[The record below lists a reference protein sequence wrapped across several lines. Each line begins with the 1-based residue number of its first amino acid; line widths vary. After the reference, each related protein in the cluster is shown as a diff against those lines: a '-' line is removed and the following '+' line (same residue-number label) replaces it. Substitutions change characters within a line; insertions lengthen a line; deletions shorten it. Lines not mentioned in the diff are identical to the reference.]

1 MTGLSAAG
9 LNAAAL
15 VEVDAILRDA
25 ARTEIMP
32 RFRRLSAGDIRTKSG
47 PLDMVTDADECAE
60 RVIAEAL
67 AARFPG
73 CVVVGEEGCSA
84 DPSLAGQLGSAELA
98 FVVDPVD
105 GTANFAAGMPLF
117 GCMAAAFLRG
127 EVVAAWIHD
136 PTGEDTLVAAR
147 GEGAWL
153 AGADGSRSEALRVAQ
168 PAPVSAM
175 VGCVSY
181 GYLAEPLKSR
191 VAARL
196 PRLAKT
202 WQLGCAAHEYRLL
215 AGGHIH
221 LSLYNRL
228 MPWDHAPGWLIHREC
243 GGYAAKFDGSP
254 YDPAQDRTGGLICAP
269 DVASWSAA
277 REALLDS

>member
-1 MTGLSAAG
+1 MTGL
-9 LNAAAL
+9 NTAAL
-15 VEVDAILRDA
+15 LAVDAILRDA
-25 ARTEIMP
+25 ARAEIMP

-47 PLDMVTDADECAE
+47 PLDMVTDADEGAE
-60 RVIAEAL
+60 RMIAAAL

-73 CVVVGEEGCSA
+73 CIVVGEEGCSA
-84 DPSLAGQLGSAELA
+84 DPSLADQLATAELA

-147 GEGAWL
+147 GQGAWL
-153 AGADGSRSEALRVAQ
+153 FGPDGSRGEALHAAP

-191 VAARL
+191 VASRL

-243 GGYAAKFDGSP
+243 GGHAAKFDGSP
-254 YDPAQDRTGGLICAP
+254 YDPARDRTGGLICAP
-269 DVASWSAA
+269 DAASWVAA
-277 REALLDS
+277 REALLDA

>member
-1 MTGLSAAG
+1 VSTRFDG
-9 LNAAAL
+9 AAL
-15 VEVDAILRDA
+15 EAVDAILRDA
-25 ARTEIMP
+25 ARAEIMP
-32 RFRRLSAGDIRTKSG
+32 RFRRLAAADIRTKTG
-47 PLDMVTDADECAE
+47 PLDMVTDADEGAE
-60 RVIAEAL
+60 RHIAAAL

-73 CVVVGEEGCSA
+73 CAVVGEEGCSA
-84 DPSLAGQLGSAELA
+84 DPALADRLATAELS

-127 EVVAAWIHD
+127 EAVAAWIHD
-136 PTGEDTLVAAR
+136 PVGGDTVIAAR
-147 GEGAWL
+147 GEGAWI
-153 AGADGSRSEALRVAQ
+153 AGPRGERSAPLRVAA
-168 PAPVSAM
+168 PAPVGAM

-181 GYLAEPLKSR
+181 GYLTEPRKSH

-215 AGGHIH
+215 ATGHVH

-228 MPWDHAPGWLIHREC
+228 MPWDHAPGWLIHREA
-243 GGYAAKFDGSP
+243 GGHAARLDGSA
-254 YDPAQDRTGGLICAP
+254 YDPARHRDGGLISAP
-269 DVASWSAA
+269 DAASWRAA
-277 REALLDS
+277 RDALLGP

>member
-1 MTGLSAAG
+1 VTAFD
-9 LNAAAL
+9 AAAL
-15 VEVDAILRDA
+15 GAVDGILRDA
-25 ARTEIMP
+25 ARVEIMP
-32 RFRRLSAGDIRTKSG
+32 RFRRLAASDIRTKSG
-47 PLDMVTDADECAE
+47 PLDMVTDADEGAE
-60 RVIAEAL
+60 RAIAAAL
-67 AARFPG
+67 LARFPG

-84 DPSLAGQLGSAELA
+84 DLTLAERLATAELA

-136 PTGEDTLVAAR
+136 PTGDDTLMAAR
-147 GEGAWL
+147 GQGAWL
-153 AGADGSRSEALRVAQ
+153 AAADGSRSAPLRVA
-168 PAPVSAM
+168 AGVPVGGM

-181 GYLAEPLKSR
+181 GYLAEPLKSH

-215 AGGHIH
+215 AGGHTH

-228 MPWDHAPGWLIHREC
+228 MPWDHAPGWLIHREA
-243 GGYAAKFDGSP
+243 GGYAAHFDGSA
-254 YDPAQDRTGGLICAP
+254 YDAARDRAGGLICAP
-269 DVASWSAA
+269 DAESWEAA
-277 REALLDS
+277 RAALLGD

>member
-1 MTGLSAAG
+1 MKGLD
-9 LNAAAL
+9 AAAL
-15 VEVDAILRDA
+15 AAVDAILREA
-25 ARTEIMP
+25 ARAEIMP
-32 RFRRLSAGDIRTKSG
+32 RFRRLAAADIRTKTG
-47 PLDMVTDADECAE
+47 PLDMVTDADELAE
-60 RVIAEAL
+60 RAIAAAL
-67 AARFPG
+67 TQAFPG
-73 CVVVGEEGCSA
+73 CLVVGEEGCSA
-84 DPSLAGQLGSAELA
+84 DPVLADRLATEELA

-136 PTGEDTLVAAR
+136 PTGDDTLMAAR

-153 AGADGSRSEALRVAQ
+153 AAADGSRSTPLSVAL
-168 PAPVSAM
+168 PVDVGAM

-181 GYLAEPLKSR
+181 GYLAEPLKSH

-221 LSLYNRL
+221 VSLYNRL
-228 MPWDHAPGWLIHREC
+228 MPWDHAPGWLVHQEA
-243 GGYAAKFDGSP
+243 GGHAAHFDGSA
-254 YDPAQDRTGGLICAP
+254 YDPARDRAGGLICAP
-269 DVASWSAA
+269 DKASWDAA
-277 REALLDS
+277 WGALLGD